1 MSTLFISDLHLDP
14 SRPAVTDLFVDFLAG
29 EATNADALY
38 ILGDLFEAWVGDD
51 DPDPHHARVAEALA
65 GLGGAGVPVRFLA
78 GNRDFLLR
86 EAYAHKAGMEI
97 LEEPVR
103 ADVGG
108 VTTLLLHGDVLCT
121 DDAEYQQFRQMVQN
135 PAWQEEFLSHSLA
148 ERKAL
153 AGRARMESQRR
164 GAEKAEDIMDVNPG
178 AVEALFREHGVARVI
193 HGHTHRPAVHEL
205 TVDGEPCER
214 IVLGD
219 WYEQGSVLSVD
230 ADGKAELR
238 TLPLPA

>member
-1 MSTLFISDLHLDP
+1 MTTLFISDLHLDA

-29 EATNADALY
+29 EAREADALY

-51 DPDPHHARVAEALA
+51 DPDPHHERVAGALA
-65 GLGGAGVPVRFLA
+65 GLRDAGTPIRFLA

-86 EAYAHKAGMEI
+86 EAYARKAGME
-97 LEEPVR
+97 LLKEPVR
-103 ADVGG
+103 TDVGG

-121 DDAEYQQFRQMVQN
+121 DDAEYQQFRRMVQN
-135 PAWQEEFLSHSLA
+135 PAWQEQFLSRSLE

-153 AGRARMESQRR
+153 AGQARMESRRR

-178 AVEALFREHGVARVI
+178 AVEALFRQHGVARVI
-193 HGHTHRPAVHEL
+193 HGHTHRPAVHGI
-205 TVDGEPCER
+205 TVDGEACER

-219 WYEQGSVLSVD
+219 WYEQGSVLSV
-230 ADGKAELR
+230 ADDGTADLR